1 MKDSIY
7 DDLGRVYGNREPTL
21 KLLYTTPETLIKS
34 ERMKTMLGEMYGRD
48 MIARFVIDEAHC
60 VSSWGHDFRK
70 EYGNLGIMKERYP
83 EVKILALTATAR
95 QKVADDVCKVLD
107 IRDSLRISCGYDRP
121 NLLFEV
127 RPKPRSHK
135 ETLEK
140 LLDYILSYCNST
152 TGTTGIVYCM
162 TKKECEQTADFLQEN
177 NLRADYYH
185 AGQSTKDRDMIQAA
199 WLRGDIDI
207 VCATIAYGMGIDK
220 PDVRY
225 VVHTS
230 LAKSIEGYY
239 QEAGRAGRDGGQSE
253 CILFYKPSDVDSLMR
268 LMSLGKPRLAARE
281 VDRLEEMK
289 IYCEEEMD
297 CRRKIFSNA
306 FGNVAESV
314 SSTSSSPSLTKKGKE
329 HMKHKTSLNT
339 VQPSSSSSSSVKF
352 VPCGSMCDN
361 CQARSGVPR
370 RGRDD
375 DDVNDDDNKRK
386 EGSKK
391 RGAKATF
398 QTAKQMKNGTAT
410 KSKRKPPSLKR
421 DNAPIDLTSADDE
434 VIIEFG
440 DDLEDD
446 GLRFVN
452 DEIEEA
458 ETIENEWSD
467 SSEYEF
473 EYE

>member
-1 MKDSIY
+1 
-7 DDLGRVYGNREPTL
+7 
-21 KLLYTTPETLIKS
+21 
-34 ERMKTMLGEMYGRD
+34 
-48 MIARFVIDEAHC
+48 
-60 VSSWGHDFRK
+60 
-70 EYGNLGIMKERYP
+70 
-83 EVKILALTATAR
+83 
-95 QKVADDVCKVLD
+95 
-107 IRDSLRISCGYDRP
+107 
-121 NLLFEV
+121 
-127 RPKPRSHK
+127 
-135 ETLEK
+135 
-140 LLDYILSYCNST
+140 
-152 TGTTGIVYCM
+152 
-162 TKKECEQTADFLQEN
+162 
-177 NLRADYYH
+177 
-185 AGQSTKDRDMIQAA
+185 
-199 WLRGDIDI
+199 
-207 VCATIAYGMGIDK
+207 
-220 PDVRY
+220 
-225 VVHTS
+225 
-230 LAKSIEGYY
+230 
-239 QEAGRAGRDGGQSE
+239 
-253 CILFYKPSDVDSLMR
+253 
-268 LMSLGKPRLAARE
+268 
-281 VDRLEEMK
+281 
-289 IYCEEEMD
+289 
-297 CRRKIFSNA
+297 
-306 FGNVAESV
+306 
-314 SSTSSSPSLTKKGKE
+314 
-329 HMKHKTSLNT
+329 MKHKTSLNT

-361 CQARSGVPR
+361 CQARSGIPR